1 MRMAD
6 GGEELRL
13 ALPESQSQNKSH
25 RWNQYLE

>member
-1 MRMAD
+1 MGTAD

-13 ALPESQSQNKSH
+13 ALPNKESQNKSG